1 MGTAAAGF
9 FFVVLLIYLW
19 PLVAEIVGG
28 VIKVRKGGSAHW
40 EGWLNVLVLPFLV
53 LAAAFGHA
61 SNELVPP
68 WYVVLALAVAVDIAA
83 FLVWIG
89 ACWLAARLSPAPP
102 SST

>member
-1 MGTAAAGF
+1 MATAAGGI

-19 PLVAEIVGG
+19 PLVAEIAGG

-61 SNELVPP
+61 SDGWVPP
-68 WYVVLALAVAVDIAA
+68 WYVVLALAVAVDVAA
-83 FLVWIG
+83 FVVWIG
-89 ACWLAARLSPAPP
+89 ACWLAARRTAG
-102 SST
+102 ST